1 MLKTECEI
9 KFSEIATSGK
19 TVAIIV
25 AGGSSSRM
33 QGIDKQF
40 CPISGKPV
48 LLRTLE
54 AFNACDFIDRI
65 VVVGKDD
72 SLLKIQ
78 NLVADNKLEKVSDI
92 VAGGGNRAES
102 VRRGVEALGEDAGL
116 LLIHDGARPLITA
129 EIIESVKN
137 TAELYGAAAPGV
149 PLKDTI
155 KKIDLSGKIIE
166 TPMRDTLVSIQTPQ
180 GFRSEIYKKALRN
193 AGTLTDKITDDCML
207 VEAIGESVYIVDGS
221 YENIKITNPIDV
233 ILAETILKERGE
245 GKCE

>member
-9 KFSEIATSGK
+9 KFSEIASSGK

-40 CPISGKPV
+40 YPILSKPV

-54 AFNACDFIDRI
+54 VFNACDFIDRI
-65 VVVGKDD
+65 VVVGKEEN
-72 SLLKIQ
+72 LLKLQ
-78 NLVADNKLEKVSDI
+78 NLVAEKQLDKVSDI
-92 VAGGGNRAES
+92 VSGGENRAES
-102 VRRGVEALGEDAGL
+102 VRRGIDASGEDAGL

-137 TAELYGAAAPGV
+137 AAELYGAAAPGV

-155 KKIDLSGKIIE
+155 KKIDASGKIIE
-166 TPMRDTLVSIQTPQ
+166 TPERDSLVSIQTPQ
-180 GFRSEIYKKALRN
+180 GFRAEIYKKALLK
-193 AGTLTDKITDDCML
+193 AGELTDKITDDCML
-207 VEAIGESVYIVDGS
+207 VEAVGESVYIVEGS
-221 YENIKITNPIDV
+221 YENIKITNPIDI

-245 GKCE
+245 GK